1 MYCTYCGAK
10 IDGDEKFCPVCGNK
24 LKNENYSKIPIEDSV
39 EDLEEKENSTY
50 KSLTDKENQIE
61 NKEKEVSSNSKFD
74 NLLKNFKIKRKA
86 SVDTNADKENDEVFD
101 ENIIAKDNEKIEEK
115 ATSDKKDIPSAYYG
129 YNPTDERKSRYI
141 RHKENGERFSNLF
154 DKKLANKGVKLKGNS
169 SDQSNKIKNKTTR
182 EKNIPYEYVEARVAR
197 ILKSDNLND
206 LKHKK
211 ETLDPSNIPQ
221 AIRYFQKENSNSY
234 VEKEIKEDFSQ
245 KSPEFP
251 RENREILEST
261 KAVNENVGIKERK
274 IEENKKPF
282 SFKPIYFL
290 PIILLVAGIII
301 AYLFLNKKAKDV
313 EIDLSNYI
321 NVTFT
326 GEDGQASP
334 SASLDKDRLLT
345 DFGNQIVYKKKDRKS
360 DQYDS
365 AAKQFVDEL
374 EQTTSFNFS
383 KDNNLS
389 NGEEITV
396 VANISDQSLLDSYN
410 VLFTSTI
417 KPVIVDNLT
426 LEESVDPFNYI
437 KVEYEGESPNINL
450 KTSLTEDAPD
460 YMSQIKINP
469 SKTSELSSGEEYQ
482 ISLEF
487 DQDALKNDFGV
498 TLSPIEKT
506 FTVEEKEKE
515 NDQEKSTDNEGYIT
529 TVDDLDKDLLGTLKE
544 HAGKLIK
551 ETFQERSFTKISNI
565 NYLGAITGKK
575 SGDEN
580 LKNRVMLIYEIKT
593 NENYEEKYK
602 NEFTYYSFVEY
613 KNVKSKKD
621 EDGKFYTEG
630 PLTTDNEIYHK
641 FFVEDD
647 YTYYEIPYYGFSFLD
662 EVIDRVNNALS
673 GLEIANSIAVDK
685 NSYFTKSDSVA
696 GEYQGNNT
704 RLSLRTDGTLRYQI
718 ENRVHQ
724 GTYQENN
731 GEVSLT
737 IQGVNVDTP
746 INGKYENGSINI
758 SEQGEMKSQSFN
770 KIQR

>member
-24 LKNENYSKIPIEDSV
+24 LKNENYSKIPIEDPV
-39 EDLEEKENSTY
+39 ESLEEKENSTY
-50 KSLTDKENQIE
+50 QSLKDKENQIE
-61 NKEKEVSSNSKFD
+61 NKGKEENSNNKFE
-74 NLLKNFKIKRKA
+74 NLLKNFKIKKKA
-86 SVDTNADKENDEVFD
+86 SVTLDTNKENNEVVD
-101 ENIIAKDNEKIEEK
+101 TNITTKDNEKIEEK
-115 ATSDKKDIPSAYYG
+115 PASDKKEIPSAYYG

-141 RHKENGERFSNLF
+141 RHKENGERFSNFL
-154 DKKLANKGVKLKGNS
+154 DKKLANKDGNLKENFVN
-169 SDQSNKIKNKTTR
+169 QSNDKKNKTKN
-182 EKNIPYEYVEARVAR
+182 EKKIPYEYVEARVAR

-301 AYLFLNKKAKDV
+301 AYLFLNKKTKDV

-326 GEDGQASP
+326 GEDGKASP
-334 SASLDKDRLLT
+334 SASLDKDRLLAE
-345 DFGNQIVYKKKDRKS
+345 FGNQIVYKKKDRKS
-360 DQYDS
+360 DQYDT

-417 KPVIVDNLT
+417 KPVIVDNLN

-437 KVEYEGESPNINL
+437 KVEYEGESPNISL

-460 YMSQIKINP
+460 YMSEIKINP

-487 DQDALKNDFGV
+487 DQEALKNDFGV

-506 FTVEEKEKE
+506 FTVAEEEKENGE
-515 NDQEKSTDNEGYIT
+515 EKSTDNDGYIT

-544 HAGKLIK
+544 HSGKLIK

-593 NENYEEKYK
+593 NENYEDKYT

-621 EDGKFYTEG
+621 EDGKFYTDG

-662 EVIDRVNNALS
+662 EVLDRVNNALS
-673 GLEIANSIAVDK
+673 GLEIANSIAIDQ
-685 NSYFTKSDSVA
+685 NSYFTISDSVA

-704 RLSLRTDGTLRYQI
+704 RLSLRTDGSLRYQI

>member
-24 LKNENYSKIPIEDSV
+24 LKNENYSKIPIEDPV
-39 EDLEEKENSTY
+39 ESLEEKENSTY
-50 KSLTDKENQIE
+50 QSLTDKENKIE
-61 NKEKEVSSNSKFD
+61 NKGKEENSNNKFE
-74 NLLKNFKIKRKA
+74 NLLKNFKIKKKA
-86 SVDTNADKENDEVFD
+86 SVTLDNNKENNEVVDTN
-101 ENIIAKDNEKIEEK
+101 ITTKDNEKVEEK
-115 ATSDKKDIPSAYYG
+115 PASDKKEIPSAYYG

-141 RHKENGERFSNLF
+141 RHKENGERFSNFL
-154 DKKLANKGVKLKGNS
+154 DKKLAKKDGNLKENFVN
-169 SDQSNKIKNKTTR
+169 QSNDKKNKTKN
-182 EKNIPYEYVEARVAR
+182 EKKIPYEYVEARVAR
-197 ILKSDNLND
+197 ILKSDNVNE

-221 AIRYFQKENSNSY
+221 AIRYFQKENSNAY
-234 VEKEIKEDFSQ
+234 VEKEFKENISQ
-245 KSPEFP
+245 PRPEIP
-251 RENREILEST
+251 RENREIIEST
-261 KAVNENVGIKERK
+261 KLVNENVEVKEEK

-334 SASLDKDRLLT
+334 SASLDKDRLLA
-345 DFGNQIVYKKKDRKS
+345 DFGSQIVYKKKDRKS

-417 KPVIVDNLT
+417 KPVIVDNLS

-437 KVEYEGESPNINL
+437 KVEYEGESPNISL

-460 YMSQIKINP
+460 YMSEIKINP

-506 FTVEEKEKE
+506 FTVAEEEKE
-515 NDQEKSTDNEGYIT
+515 NDEEKSTDNDGYIT

-544 HAGKLIK
+544 HSGKLIK

-593 NENYEEKYK
+593 NENYEDKYT

-621 EDGKFYTEG
+621 EDGKFYTDG

-662 EVIDRVNNALS
+662 EVLDRVNNALS
-673 GLEIANSIAVDK
+673 GLEIANSIAIDQ
-685 NSYFTKSDSVA
+685 NSYFTISDSVA

-704 RLSLRTDGTLRYQI
+704 RLSLRTDGSLRYQI

>member
-115 ATSDKKDIPSAYYG
+115 AETDNKEIPSAYYG

-141 RHKENGERFSNLF
+141 RHKENGERFSNLL

-169 SDQSNKIKNKTTR
+169 CDQSNKIKNKTTK

-197 ILKSDNLND
+197 ILKSNNLND
-206 LKHKK
+206 LKHIK

-261 KAVNENVGIKERK
+261 KAVNENAGIKERK

-334 SASLDKDRLLT
+334 SASLDKDRLLA

-437 KVEYEGESPNINL
+437 KIEYEGESPNINL

>member
-24 LKNENYSKIPIEDSV
+24 LKNENYSKIPIEDPV
-39 EDLEEKENSTY
+39 ESLEEKENSTY
-50 KSLTDKENQIE
+50 QSLKDKENQIE
-61 NKEKEVSSNSKFD
+61 NKGKEENSNNKFE
-74 NLLKNFKIKRKA
+74 NLLKNFKIKKKA
-86 SVDTNADKENDEVFD
+86 SVTLDTNKENNEVVD
-101 ENIIAKDNEKIEEK
+101 TNITTKDNEKIEEK
-115 ATSDKKDIPSAYYG
+115 PASDKKEIPSAYYG

-141 RHKENGERFSNLF
+141 RHKENGERFSNFL
-154 DKKLANKGVKLKGNS
+154 DKKLANKDGNLKENFVN
-169 SDQSNKIKNKTTR
+169 QSNDKKNKTKN
-182 EKNIPYEYVEARVAR
+182 EKKIPYEYVEARVAR

-301 AYLFLNKKAKDV
+301 AYLFLNKKTKDV

-326 GEDGQASP
+326 GEDGKASP
-334 SASLDKDRLLT
+334 SASLDKDRLLAE
-345 DFGNQIVYKKKDRKS
+345 FGNQIVYKKKDRKS
-360 DQYDS
+360 DQYDT

-417 KPVIVDNLT
+417 KPVIVDNLN

-437 KVEYEGESPNINL
+437 KVEYEGESPNISL

-460 YMSQIKINP
+460 YMSEIKINP

-487 DQDALKNDFGV
+487 DQEALKNDFGV

-506 FTVEEKEKE
+506 FTVAEEEKENGE
-515 NDQEKSTDNEGYIT
+515 EKSTDNDGYIT

-544 HAGKLIK
+544 HSGKLIK

-593 NENYEEKYK
+593 NENYEDKYT

-621 EDGKFYTEG
+621 EDGKFYTDG

-662 EVIDRVNNALS
+662 EVLDRVNNALS
-673 GLEIANSIAVDK
+673 GLEIANSIAIDQ
-685 NSYFTKSDSVA
+685 NSYFTTSDSVA

-704 RLSLRTDGTLRYQI
+704 RLSLRTDGSLRYQI

>member
-24 LKNENYSKIPIEDSV
+24 LKNENYSKIPIEDPV
-39 EDLEEKENSTY
+39 ESLEEKENSTY
-50 KSLTDKENQIE
+50 QSLTDKENQIE
-61 NKEKEVSSNSKFD
+61 NKGKEENSNNKFE
-74 NLLKNFKIKRKA
+74 NLLKNFKIKKKA
-86 SVDTNADKENDEVFD
+86 SVTLDNNKENNEVVDTN
-101 ENIIAKDNEKIEEK
+101 ITTKDNEKVEEK
-115 ATSDKKDIPSAYYG
+115 PASDKKEIPSAYYG

-141 RHKENGERFSNLF
+141 RHKENGERFSNFL
-154 DKKLANKGVKLKGNS
+154 DKKLANKDGNLKENFVN
-169 SDQSNKIKNKTTR
+169 QSNDKKNKTKN
-182 EKNIPYEYVEARVAR
+182 EKKIPYEYVEARVAR

-221 AIRYFQKENSNSY
+221 AIRYFQKENSNAY
-234 VEKEIKEDFSQ
+234 VEKEFKENISQ
-245 KSPEFP
+245 PRPEIP
-251 RENREILEST
+251 RENREIIEST
-261 KAVNENVGIKERK
+261 KLVNENVEVKEEK

-334 SASLDKDRLLT
+334 SASLDKDRLLA
-345 DFGNQIVYKKKDRKS
+345 DFGSQIVYKKKDRKS
-360 DQYDS
+360 DQYDT

-417 KPVIVDNLT
+417 KPVIVDNLN

-437 KVEYEGESPNINL
+437 KVEYEGESPNISL

-460 YMSQIKINP
+460 YMSEIKINP

-487 DQDALKNDFGV
+487 DQEALKNDFGV

-506 FTVEEKEKE
+506 FTVAEEEKENGE
-515 NDQEKSTDNEGYIT
+515 EKSTDNDGYIT

-544 HAGKLIK
+544 HSGKLIK

-593 NENYEEKYK
+593 NENYEDKYT

-621 EDGKFYTEG
+621 EDGKFYTDG

-662 EVIDRVNNALS
+662 EVLDRVNNALS
-673 GLEIANSIAVDK
+673 GLEIANSIAIDQ
-685 NSYFTKSDSVA
+685 NSYFTISDSVA

-704 RLSLRTDGTLRYQI
+704 RLSLRTDGSLRYQI